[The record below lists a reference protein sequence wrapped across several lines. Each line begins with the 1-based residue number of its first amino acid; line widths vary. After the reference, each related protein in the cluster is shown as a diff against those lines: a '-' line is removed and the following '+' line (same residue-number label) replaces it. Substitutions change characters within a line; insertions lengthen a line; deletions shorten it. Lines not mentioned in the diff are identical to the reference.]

1 MRSRAEDF
9 KPYGQNI
16 LVRLCSPPRAA
27 SSLIVAPET
36 ADESIARGPAF
47 PFSQKGVSA
56 KVLAVGERV
65 VDVAVGDLVLVD
77 RLCGDLVDE
86 LEGVSQEREL
96 RMVCEP
102 AIVAVLE

>member
-1 MRSRAEDF
+1 M
-9 KPYGQNI
+9 
-16 LVRLCSPPRAA
+16 
-27 SSLIVAPET
+27 PET
-36 ADESIARGPAF
+36 ADETIARGPAF
-47 PFSQKGVSA
+47 PLSNKGTTA
-56 KVLAVGERV
+56 RVLAVGARV
-65 VDVAVGDLVLVD
+65 VEVKPGDLVLVD